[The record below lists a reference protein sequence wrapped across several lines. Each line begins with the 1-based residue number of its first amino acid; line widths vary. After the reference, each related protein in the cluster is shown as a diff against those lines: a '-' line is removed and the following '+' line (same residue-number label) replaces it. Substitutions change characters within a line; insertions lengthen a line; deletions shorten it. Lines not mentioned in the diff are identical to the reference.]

1 MSKTN
6 NMNAR
11 SSYYR
16 DNINVQQAMQLLNK
30 APYMKATNTA
40 SNNMRNTR
48 YNNVPNKNALI
59 NHILT
64 NFILLH
70 EQSKR
75 NLKSKLLKESNAELT
90 RRLINSNNKLNS
102 NSNSTNRLKTTQPRK
117 SSRVVQ
123 PTRFLTYN
131 RLGQPKYNVVRPK
144 WNRVNMSK
152 HVWAQTH

>member
-6 NMNAR
+6 NINAR
-11 SSYYR
+11 STYYR
-16 DNINVQQAMQLLNK
+16 NNINVQQAIQLLNK
-30 APYMKATNTA
+30 APYVKATNT
-40 SNNMRNTR
+40 SNNIRNTR

-90 RRLINSNNKLNS
+90 RRLFNSNNKLNAQ
-102 NSNSTNRLKTTQPRK
+102 NHLKTQRK
-117 SSRVVQ
+117 SSRIVQ
-123 PTRFLTYN
+123 PKRFLTYN

-144 WNRVNMSK
+144 WNQADGSK
-152 HVWAQTH
+152 HIWAQTH